1 MEKNIYRGCPHTPN
15 MTEATESISSSSLEW
30 FIVNTITKMRD
41 ANAENDKDKYFVY
54 FNYAL
59 RTAIPYLSTHTR
71 ASIEKDYDTFRGYE
85 KAIKED
91 AKLNEATKQLKIRE
105 LKEQFADTHQ
115 VFIFIALSKMGIIKV
130 REEGVISFEKLDI
143 DQIAT
148 VIRSQKGLVK
158 QVENQLR
165 KNEVSEPEAAPNV

>member
-1 MEKNIYRGCPHTPN
+1 MA
-15 MTEATESISSSSLEW
+15 EATESVSSSSLEW
-30 FIVNTITKMRD
+30 FMVNTITKMRD
-41 ANAENDKDKYFVY
+41 ANAENDKDKYYVY

-59 RTAIPYLSTHTR
+59 KTSIPYLSTHTR
-71 ASIEKDYDTFRGYE
+71 ASVEKDYEAFRGYE
-85 KAIKED
+85 KEIKED
-91 AKLNEATKQLKIRE
+91 KNLNEATKQLRLRE

-115 VFIFIALSKMGIIKV
+115 LFIFIALTKMGIIKV

-158 QVENQLR
+158 QVENQLS